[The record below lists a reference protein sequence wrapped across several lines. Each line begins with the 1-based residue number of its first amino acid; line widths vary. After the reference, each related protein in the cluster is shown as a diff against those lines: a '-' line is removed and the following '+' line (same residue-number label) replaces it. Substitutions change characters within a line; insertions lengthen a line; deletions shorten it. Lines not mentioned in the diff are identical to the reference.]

1 MAILKT
7 FDPANYE
14 TKTITLAVSAGSSY
28 TLGDAYS
35 GGGRVVDI
43 WGAEGFSSS
52 VGAKEVDYV
61 LTGIDSRLSTDYG
74 TTYYT
79 VFKSV
84 TITGTVTITYRR
96 YGTYVDAGQ
105 INQHETRL
113 GVHDS
118 RLTSVESVN
127 TTQNNRL
134 SAIETK
140 NGEQDADISA
150 LESGLSDETAARQTH
165 ESNTTDAHGATS
177 EATANKMMI
186 RDANARVQI
195 AAGADNLDA
204 VNKAQ
209 MDAAISAAV
218 VAAGSGDMTGPS
230 SAVSGHIP
238 LFSGSTGK
246 IIEDSGV
253 APSDLYASACATQEV
268 TTADV
273 TITDVKKGTL
283 ILTGA
288 PTGNRVIYLQAAVWR
303 KTIICDCTGSYY
315 IQVKTASGTG
325 VYLAPGDVAEVY
337 CDGMNI
343 IATAHTGC
351 SYIGVPTPGT
361 TVTALTNAAVPVTT
375 SYNPMEE
382 MTSGGVYTPKN
393 SGYYDIHMK
402 VKFNFAANAT
412 PYSYIRFG
420 GIMLSHELPKPAFAT
435 AYSQFLQITRKIKLV
450 AGTSYQ
456 ITVYFSEAVTVG
468 DANGS
473 YIEIYHA

>member
-1 MAILKT
+1 MAILKS

-14 TKTITLAVSAGSSY
+14 TKTITLSVSAGSSY
-28 TLGDAYS
+28 TLGDAYT

-52 VGAKEVDYV
+52 VGAKNVDYV

-84 TITGTVTITYRR
+84 TITGTVTIAYRR

-113 GVHDS
+113 GAHDA

-177 EATANKMMI
+177 AAMANKGMI

-195 AAGADNLDA
+195 VAGADDLDA

-209 MDAAISAAV
+209 MDAALAQVQAAAGGGSVNSLSTTNTVDHFITYQNEAGTIIQDSTYAGATGATASTVAIRDSNADLTARKLISTVATGTEPLTVASTTKVTDLNADKVDGLDAATAATAST
-218 VAAGSGDMTGPS
+218 VAARDGSGNLTVNMLISNVAEGTAPLTVTSTTKVTNLNADMIDGLHAGNAHGNL
-230 SAVSGHIP
+230 AVNNYVMC
-238 LFSGSTGK
+238 K
-246 IIEDSGV
+246 
-253 APSDLYASACATQEV
+253 DLYAEYAENW
-268 TTADV
+268 
-273 TITDVKKGTL
+273 KGETL
-283 ILTGA
+283 AGTLTGA
-288 PTGNRVIYLQAAVWR
+288 QSFPAFTRNKTFSGAVTTPCVGAITGYTVYKMEWR
-303 KTIICDCTGSYY
+303 TATTIVFTTMAG
-315 IQVKTASGTG
+315 G
-325 VYLAPGDVAEVY
+325 EV
-337 CDGMNI
+337 
-343 IATAHTGC
+343 
-351 SYIGVPTPGT
+351 
-361 TVTALTNAAVPVTT
+361 TVTAGDSTARAIAL
-375 SYNPMEE
+375 
-382 MTSGGVYTPKN
+382 
-393 SGYYDIHMK
+393 
-402 VKFNFAANAT
+402 
-412 PYSYIRFG
+412 
-420 GIMLSHELPKPAFAT
+420 AF
-435 AYSQFLQITRKIKLV
+435 
-450 AGTSYQ
+450 
-456 ITVYFSEAVTVG
+456 
-468 DANGS
+468 
-473 YIEIYHA
+473 